1 MARYAYVYLNHTHLY
16 NWSAPSC
23 YFTKAALNDCYS
35 EVTAY
40 TAQVLTL
47 IGLVSATRMDAYI
60 TPTTDTDY
68 SCHIKAIE
76 LI

>member
-1 MARYAYVYLNHTHLY
+1 MLL
-16 NWSAPSC
+16 P
-23 YFTKAALNDCYS
+23 KAALNDCYS

-40 TAQVLTL
+40 TVLVL
-47 IGLVSATRMDAYI
+47 ILILLVSKTRMDDYV
-60 TPTTDTDY
+60 TPTINTDY

>member
-1 MARYAYVYLNHTHLY
+1 MI
-16 NWSAPSC
+16 
-23 YFTKAALNDCYS
+23 DCYS

-40 TAQVLTL
+40 TVLL
-47 IGLVSATRMDAYI
+47 YSYWLVSMMRMDAYV
-60 TPTTDTDY
+60 TPTNNTDY